1 MNKAKDLVFFSGLSS
16 QRNRLIAEEK
26 RQKAMQDLKE
36 STKPFRKHPIA
47 TTMGILWLCVF
58 TYAICSVWQ
67 EEWIIIAFVAGFWLM
82 ILFMGIGYCETLYD
96 LTQDNSEKTEP
107 EEITVHITVEV
118 RNVTKYLQ
126 NLITKD

>member
-1 MNKAKDLVFFSGLSS
+1 MNKAKDLVFFSGLFS

-36 STKPFRKHPIA
+36 ATEPFCKHPIA
-47 TTMGILWLCVF
+47 TTLGILWLCVF

-82 ILFMGIGYCETLYD
+82 VLFMGIGYCETLYRRD
-96 LTQDNSEKTEP
+96 ATYLHKTMT
-107 EEITVHITVEV
+107 EI
-118 RNVTKYLQ
+118 NVF
-126 NLITKD
+126 LIADVIPLDEDKTAQQFIR

>member
-1 MNKAKDLVFFSGLSS
+1 MNKAKDLVFFSGLFS

-26 RQKAMQDLKE
+26 KQKAMQDLKE
-36 STKPFRKHPIA
+36 STEPFRKHPIA

-82 ILFMGIGYCETLYD
+82 ILFMGIGYCETLYYPED
-96 LTQDNSEKTEP
+96 QCQQKASPAEIHIHLTVDVR
-107 EEITVHITVEV
+107 EIDK
-118 RNVTKYLQ
+118 NA
-126 NLITKD
+126 

>member
-1 MNKAKDLVFFSGLSS
+1 MNKEKDLVFIFGLFK

-36 STKPFRKHPIA
+36 ATEPFRKHPIA

-58 TYAICSVWQ
+58 IYAVSSVWQ

-82 ILFMGIGYCETLYD
+82 VLFMGIGYCETLYGRD
-96 LTQDNSEKTEP
+96 ATYLHKTMT
-107 EEITVHITVEV
+107 EI
-118 RNVTKYLQ
+118 NVF
-126 NLITKD
+126 LIADVIPLDEDKTAQQFIR

>member
-1 MNKAKDLVFFSGLSS
+1 MNKAKDLVFFSGLFS
-16 QRNRLIAEEK
+16 QRNRLLAEEK

-36 STKPFRKHPIA
+36 ATEPFRKHPIA

-96 LTQDNSEKTEP
+96 LTRDNSEKTEP